1 MLSKGEPGLSG
12 CETGC
17 GGADAG
23 RVVVGIAVLML
34 VVLVHHRFMWS
45 VVPLLGARDGTGS

>member
-1 MLSKGEPGLSG
+1 MLSKGEPGLSR

-17 GGADAG
+17 RGADAG

-34 VVLVHHRFMWS
+34 VVLHQEIGEV
-45 VVPLLGARDGTGS
+45 LA

>member
-1 MLSKGEPGLSG
+1 MLSKGEPGLSR

-17 GGADAG
+17 RGADAG

-34 VVLVHHRFMWS
+34 VVLVHHHFMWS